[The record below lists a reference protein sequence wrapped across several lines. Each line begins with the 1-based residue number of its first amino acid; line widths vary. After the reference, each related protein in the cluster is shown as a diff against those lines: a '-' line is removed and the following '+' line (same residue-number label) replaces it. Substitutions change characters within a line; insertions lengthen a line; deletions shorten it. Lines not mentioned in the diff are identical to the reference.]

1 MVLPKGKCQ
10 PLNFGK
16 LKGKHEMKYQLND
29 GRIMTE
35 DELKAL
41 YCSMHPYHNKDI
53 EFGFWLY
60 FAVERGTIKEVRE

>member
-1 MVLPKGKCQ
+1 MPFNFRKAKG
-10 PLNFGK
+10 NHG
-16 LKGKHEMKYQLND
+16 MKYQLND

-41 YCSMHPYHNKDI
+41 YCSIHPAHNKDI
-53 EFGFWLY
+53 EFDWWLY